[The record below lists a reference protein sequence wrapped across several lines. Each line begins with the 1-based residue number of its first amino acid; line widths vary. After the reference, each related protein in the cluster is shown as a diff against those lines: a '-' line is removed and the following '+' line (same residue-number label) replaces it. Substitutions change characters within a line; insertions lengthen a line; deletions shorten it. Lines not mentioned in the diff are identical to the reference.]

1 MAGGMPIPEAALA
14 ESMAILDMIALWVG
28 PDTPRVF
35 DGLVGGCGQSMA
47 ECGSRWIV
55 GHVDF
60 VLIPT

>member
-1 MAGGMPIPEAALA
+1 MPIPEAALD

-28 PDTPRVF
+28 RDTPLCLTV
-35 DGLVGGCGQSMA
+35 GGGCGQSMA